1 MRAIVDG
8 KRSQGIITTSARQNQ
23 FPTPLCSTAEQVYLS
38 AQLQGYGAVDDSS
51 MVRQYY
57 AEPIMKVADTKSAEE
72 TAAAQQLVL
81 DMMELT
87 NLVGAAEAIA
97 FARYLKVDLK
107 QFFTLVSDAAGS
119 SRQFMTKGL
128 EMIEGR
134 SGQNAATETI
144 NGAIA
149 RLEKGVQKARDLHCP
164 LHLGNAAMSVLAMAK
179 RAGLGAEGSTSVI
192 KVFGGN

>member
-1 MRAIVDG
+1 
-8 KRSQGIITTSARQNQ
+8 
-23 FPTPLCSTAEQVYLS
+23 
-38 AQLQGYGAVDDSS
+38 
-51 MVRQYY
+51 
-57 AEPIMKVADTKSAEE
+57 MKVTNTKSTEE
-72 TAAAQQLVL
+72 TAEAQQLVL

-107 QFFTLVSDAAGS
+107 QFLTLVSDAAGS
-119 SRQFMTKGL
+119 SRQFMTRGL

-134 SGQNAATETI
+134 SGENAASETI

-149 RLEKGVQKARDLHCP
+149 RLEKAVQKGRDLHCP

-192 KVFGGN
+192 KVFGDNQM

>member
-1 MRAIVDG
+1 
-8 KRSQGIITTSARQNQ
+8 
-23 FPTPLCSTAEQVYLS
+23 
-38 AQLQGYGAVDDSS
+38 

-57 AEPIMKVADTKSAEE
+57 AEPIMKVSNTKSAEE
-72 TAAAQQLVL
+72 TASAQQLVL
-81 DMMELT
+81 DMMEVT
-87 NLVGAAEAIA
+87 NLVAAAEAIA

-134 SGQNAATETI
+134 IGENAGSETI

-149 RLEKGVQKARDLHCP
+149 RLEKAVQKARDLHCP
-164 LHLGNAAMSVLAMAK
+164 LHLGNAAMSVLFMAK

-192 KVFGGN
+192 KVFGDN